1 MHMREVQSEAY
12 KSSQFQ
18 SQYTYQYP
26 IESEYTIY
34 LFKKNKTIQNPLTQN
49 NLYLQY
55 KSNKNMMIL
64 LFLITIMMK

>member
-26 IESEYTIY
+26 IESEYTI
-34 LFKKNKTIQNPLTQN
+34 
-49 NLYLQY
+49 
-55 KSNKNMMIL
+55 
-64 LFLITIMMK
+64 